1 MIVMLE
7 DSAPKSITSTKQ
19 VVEQNA
25 TTFGKPGSVQ
35 RIDFPGRGF
44 Q

>member
-1 MIVMLE
+1 MIVMPE
-7 DSAPKSITSTKQ
+7 DSAPKSITSTNQ

-25 TTFGKPGSVQ
+25 TTFAKPGSVQ

>member
-1 MIVMLE
+1 MSVMLE

-25 TTFGKPGSVQ
+25 TTFGKPGSV
-35 RIDFPGRGF
+35 RCIDFPGRGF